1 MPPVPHTPSPDLS
14 EEDIKAMFISPAIY
28 DAGWDKFTQIRME
41 YSFTDGM
48 IQVRDGYINKG
59 TPKKADYL
67 LLYEGRPLA
76 VVEAKKS
83 TLSLGAGMQ
92 QALEYAE
99 CLDVP
104 FVYSSNGTGFLE
116 HDKLAT
122 ERPERELLLSEFP
135 SPAELWERFC
145 QSKGIV
151 GEVRE
156 KVSAPYYYEVGG
168 AEPRYYQRIAINRT
182 VDAVT
187 TGIYP
192 GGKDR
197 RILLVMATGSG
208 KTFTSF
214 QIIYRLREAGVAK
227 RILYLADRNVLIDQ
241 TMKGDFKPFSKV
253 MTRVTGKKM
262 DSAFEVYM
270 SLYQQ
275 QVAENEEDDTYKQFK
290 PEFFDLI
297 IVDEC
302 HRGSAKETS
311 NWRRILEYFSSAV
324 QIGMTATPKET
335 KDVSNIEYFGEP
347 LYTYSLKQGIEDG
360 FLAPYKVIRINLDKD
375 LDGWRPEKGQRDKS
389 GKLIED
395 RLYNQKD
402 FDKEL
407 VIDERTQTVARRT
420 AEYLRELGGYPKTI
434 VFCEDIDHAER
445 MRSALVNEI
454 GGEAITNPKYVMRIT
469 GDNDVGKKQLE
480 YFQDVNERYPVV
492 ATTSMLLTT
501 GVNCKT
507 CEVIVI
513 DKSVE
518 SMTEFKQILGRGT
531 RLYPKKDKYYFT
543 LLDFRNVSRNF
554 YDPDFDGEPIVV
566 KKGSPAPKVMPKSP
580 KGDGA
585 DKYRVRDVEVKVVS
599 ESVSYYSAG
608 GVLTT
613 ESFKDFTKNTV
624 LKRFSSLDEFL
635 QTWSSQKKT
644 AVISKELQ
652 IEGALLEHL
661 RELAGNPEVDDFDL
675 LCHVAFDAKPLTR
688 RERAQNVQKRGY
700 LNKYSGVARRVL
712 ETLLLKYADEVDL
725 DVADMR
731 VLELNEFA
739 SMGKL
744 VQIGRAFGGKDNL
757 TRALFELK
765 SELYSVTEV

>member
-1 MPPVPHTPSPDLS
+1 MPPVPLPQKHELN
-14 EEDIKAMFISPAIY
+14 EEETKHHYITPAIEN
-28 DAGWDKFTQIRME
+28 AGWTNSQIWME
-41 YSFTDGM
+41 YCFTDGM

-59 TPKKADYL
+59 AQKKADYL
-67 LLYEGRPLA
+67 LSYKSIPLA
-76 VVEAKKS
+76 VVEAKK
-83 TLSLGAGMQ
+83 LCLPLGAGMQ
-92 QALEYAE
+92 QALEYADI
-99 CLDVP
+99 LDIP
-104 FVYSSNGTGFLE
+104 FVYASNGTGFLE
-116 HDKLAT
+116 HDKLAK
-122 ERPERELLLSEFP
+122 ERPERELALSSFP
-135 SPAELWERFC
+135 SPDELWKRYC
-145 QSKGIV
+145 TGKGI
-151 GEVRE
+151 GKETEE
-156 KVSAPYYYEVGG
+156 KVTVPYYYEAGG

-182 VDAVT
+182 VEAVT

-192 GGKDR
+192 GGIDK

-214 QIIYRLREAGVAK
+214 QIIHRLREAGVAK

-253 MTRVTGKKM
+253 MTKVVGKKM

-275 QVAENEEDDTYKQFK
+275 QVAENEEDDTYKQFA
-290 PEFFDLI
+290 PGFFDLI

-360 FLAPYKVIRINLDKD
+360 FLAPYKVIRVNLDKD
-375 LDGWRPEKGQRDKS
+375 LDGWRPDNGQRDKH
-389 GKLIED
+389 GKLIEN

-402 FDKEL
+402 YDKEL
-407 VIDERTQTVARRT
+407 VLEDRTQVVARRV
-420 AEYLRELGGYPKTI
+420 AEYLRELGGYPKTM

-454 GGEAITNPKYVMRIT
+454 GGEAVTNPKYVMRIT
-469 GDNDVGKKQLE
+469 GDNDIGKQQLE

-492 ATTSMLLTT
+492 ATTSTLLTT

-513 DKSVE
+513 DKNIE

-543 LLDFRNVSRNF
+543 LLDFRNVSRKF
-554 YDPDFDGEPIVV
+554 YDPDFDGEPLVI
-566 KKGSPAPKVMPKSP
+566 KRGAPAPKVKPK
-580 KGDGA
+580 KEGDGME
-585 DKYRVRDVEVKVVS
+585 KYRVRDVEVKLVS

-613 ESFKDFTKNTV
+613 ESFRDFTKKTV
-624 LKRFSSLDEFL
+624 LNRFSSLDEFL
-635 QTWSSQKKT
+635 QTWSSQKKS
-644 AVISKELQ
+644 AVISEELQ
-652 IEGALLEHL
+652 MEGALLEHL
-661 RELAGNPEVDDFDL
+661 RKLAGNPPVDDFDL

-688 RERAQNVQKRGY
+688 RERALNVQKRGY
-700 LNKYSGVARRVL
+700 LDKYSGVARKVL
-712 ETLLLKYADEVDL
+712 ETLLDKYSEEVDI

-731 VLELNEFA
+731 VLELSEFA
-739 SMGKL
+739 PIGKL

-765 SELYSVTEV
+765 SELYSVTEA

>member
-1 MPPVPHTPSPDLS
+1 MPPVPLPQKHELN
-14 EEDIKAMFISPAIY
+14 EEETKHHHITPAIES
-28 DAGWDKFTQIRME
+28 AGWTNSQIWME
-41 YSFTDGM
+41 YCFTDGM

-59 TPKKADYL
+59 AQKKADYL
-67 LLYEGRPLA
+67 LSYKGIPLA
-76 VVEAKKS
+76 VVEAKK
-83 TLSLGAGMQ
+83 LSLPLGAGMQ
-92 QALEYAE
+92 QALEYADI
-99 CLDVP
+99 LDIP
-104 FVYSSNGTGFLE
+104 FVYASNGTGFLE
-116 HDKLAT
+116 HDKLAK
-122 ERPERELLLSEFP
+122 ERPERELALSSFP
-135 SPAELWERFC
+135 SPDELWKRYC
-145 QSKGIV
+145 LGKGI
-151 GEVRE
+151 EKETEE
-156 KVSAPYYYEVGG
+156 KVTVPYYYEAGG

-182 VDAVT
+182 VEAVT

-192 GGKDR
+192 GGIDK

-214 QIIYRLREAGVAK
+214 QIIHRLREAGMAK

-253 MTRVTGKKM
+253 MTKVVGKKM

-275 QVAENEEDDTYKQFK
+275 QVAENEEDDTYKQFA
-290 PEFFDLI
+290 PGFFDLI

-375 LDGWRPEKGQRDKS
+375 LDGWRPEKGQRDKH
-389 GKLIED
+389 GKLIEN

-407 VIDERTQTVARRT
+407 VLEDRTQVVARRV
-420 AEYLRELGGYPKTI
+420 AEYLRELGGYPKTM

-454 GGEAITNPKYVMRIT
+454 GGEAVTNPKYVMRIT
-469 GDNDVGKKQLE
+469 GDNDIGKQQLE

-492 ATTSMLLTT
+492 ATTSTLLTT

-513 DKSVE
+513 DKNIE

-543 LLDFRNVSRNF
+543 LLDFRNVSRKF
-554 YDPDFDGEPIVV
+554 YDPDFDGEPLVI
-566 KKGSPAPKVMPKSP
+566 KRGAPAPKVKPK
-580 KGDGA
+580 KEGDGME
-585 DKYRVRDVEVKVVS
+585 KYRVRDVEVKLVS

-613 ESFKDFTKNTV
+613 ESFRDFTKKTV
-624 LKRFSSLDEFL
+624 LSRFSSLDEFL
-635 QTWSSQKKT
+635 QTWSSQKKS
-644 AVISKELQ
+644 AVISEELQ
-652 IEGALLEHL
+652 MEGALLEHL
-661 RELAGNPEVDDFDL
+661 RKLAGNPPVDDFDL

-688 RERAQNVQKRGY
+688 RERALNVQKRGY
-700 LNKYSGVARRVL
+700 LDKYSGVARKVL
-712 ETLLLKYADEVDL
+712 ETLLDKYSEEVDI

-731 VLELNEFA
+731 VLELSEFA

-765 SELYSVTEV
+765 SELYSVTEA

>member
-1 MPPVPHTPSPDLS
+1 MPPVPLPQKHELNEEETKNHYITPNIES
-14 EEDIKAMFISPAIY
+14 
-28 DAGWDKFTQIRME
+28 AGWTKSQIWME
-41 YSFTDGM
+41 YCFTDGM

-59 TPKKADYL
+59 AQKKADYL
-67 LLYEGRPLA
+67 LSYKGIPLA
-76 VVEAKKS
+76 VVEAKK
-83 TLSLGAGMQ
+83 LSLPLGAGMQ
-92 QALEYAE
+92 QALEYADI
-99 CLDVP
+99 LDIP
-104 FVYSSNGTGFLE
+104 FVYASNGTGFLE
-116 HDKLAT
+116 HDKLAK
-122 ERPERELLLSEFP
+122 ERPERELALSSFP
-135 SPAELWERFC
+135 SPGELWKRYC
-145 QSKGIV
+145 LGKGI
-151 GEVRE
+151 GKETEE
-156 KVSAPYYYEVGG
+156 KVTVPYYYEAGG

-182 VDAVT
+182 VEAVT

-192 GGKDR
+192 GGIDK

-214 QIIYRLREAGVAK
+214 QIIHRLREAGMAK

-253 MTRVTGKKM
+253 MTKVVGKKM

-275 QVAENEEDDTYKQFK
+275 QVAENEEDDTYKQFA
-290 PEFFDLI
+290 PGFFDLI

-375 LDGWRPEKGQRDKS
+375 LDGWRPDNGQRDKH
-389 GKLIED
+389 GKLIEN

-407 VIDERTQTVARRT
+407 VLEKRTVVVARRV
-420 AEYLRELGGYPKTI
+420 AEYLRELGGYPKTM

-454 GGEAITNPKYVMRIT
+454 GGEAVTNPKYVMRIT
-469 GDNDVGKKQLE
+469 GDNDIGKQQLE

-492 ATTSMLLTT
+492 ATTSTLLTT

-513 DKSVE
+513 DKNIE

-543 LLDFRNVSRNF
+543 LLDFRNVSRKF
-554 YDPDFDGEPIVV
+554 YDPDFDGEPLVI
-566 KKGSPAPKVMPKSP
+566 KRGAPAPKVKPK
-580 KGDGA
+580 KEGDGME
-585 DKYRVRDVEVKVVS
+585 KYRVRDVEVKLVS

-613 ESFKDFTKNTV
+613 ESFRDFTKKTV
-624 LKRFSSLDEFL
+624 LSRFSSLDEFL
-635 QTWSSQKKT
+635 QTWSSQKKS
-644 AVISKELQ
+644 AVISEELQ
-652 IEGALLEHL
+652 MEGALLEHL
-661 RELAGNPEVDDFDL
+661 RKLAGNPPVDDFDL

-688 RERAQNVQKRGY
+688 RERALNVQKRGY
-700 LNKYSGVARRVL
+700 LDKYSGVARKVL
-712 ETLLLKYADEVDL
+712 ETLLDKYSEEVDI

-739 SMGKL
+739 SIGKL

-765 SELYSVTEV
+765 SELYSVTEA